1 MSKLPTI
8 KADFLEAGSG
18 PVVMLVHSS
27 VSGAR
32 MWRRLMDDLKDD
44 FHIRAVNLYGYG
56 RTPPWSSN
64 APQTLDDQ
72 ARLVETAL
80 PTDADTVSLVGH
92 SFGGSVAMKLAA
104 RLSGRVTKLVL
115 LETNPFYLL
124 EQAGR
129 ADAFAEA
136 MELRDCIKKFG
147 ARGEWAK
154 AAERFADYWGRAAS
168 WQNMSA
174 ERRQTFAEALKPN
187 YFEWDA
193 VMDETT
199 PVEQWARLL
208 PRSTLLVSDPNTVL
222 PIREITAILHRSC
235 SIWSHKEIA
244 DGGHMAPLV
253 RPDLVNPL
261 VRTFLRSE
269 LCEDRAS
276 PMHAP
281 RTAESSIS
289 RPLAY
294 HA

>member
-8 KADFLEAGSG
+8 NADFLEAGSG

-44 FHIRAVNLYGYG
+44 FHVRAVNLYGYG
-56 RTPPWSSN
+56 RTPPWSSV
-64 APQTLDDQ
+64 APQSLDDQ
-72 ARLVETAL
+72 ARLVETA
-80 PTDADTVSLVGH
+80 PRNADTVCVVGH

-124 EQAGR
+124 EQAGC
-129 ADAFAEA
+129 ADAFAQA
-136 MELRDCIKKFG
+136 MDLRNCVKKFG
-147 ARGEWAK
+147 ALGEWAR
-154 AAERFADYWGRAAS
+154 AAEQFADYWGGGAAS

-174 ERRQTFAEALKPN
+174 DRRNTFVEALKPN

-222 PIREITAILHRSC
+222 PIREITAILRRSC
-235 SIWSHKEIA
+235 AMWTYKEIA
-244 DGGHMAPLV
+244 DGGHMAPLT
-253 RPDLVNPL
+253 RPDLINPL
-261 VRTFLRSE
+261 VSSFLR
-269 LCEDRAS
+269 LQLGDDLAFPTHAS
-276 PMHAP
+276 GM
-281 RTAESSIS
+281 TASGTSLTI
-289 RPLAY
+289 
-294 HA
+294 